1 MRHQILMIITILI
14 IFIEFVS
21 YAINDLQLISKRAQE
36 YYQINFT
43 SEIADLCKPKVFCS
57 ICRARLSNLE
67 TGKLT
72 IEKWEKDRPNV
83 EFLPR
88 VVDNLCITRSTLGC
102 NSENRC
108 QICQINASSLSNFM
122 VKYTNQTPRPG
133 RPLEQSPCKPM
144 CSKCGRYM
152 ENHSEKFCKSTMLHP
167 QKSSKA
173 GALFAE
179 RVEARGFTSSI
190 AAKHIKDRLVLED
203 KSQFPI
209 SLNHPYD
216 SNNKIVVSTVGY
228 EGRESVHKSLSVEAV
243 RDFQRLGHLGLGKHS
258 YWELGRILRRE
269 GIMFPT
275 GGIKG
280 AWDEKWS
287 VFGNILLQLLFQYVL
302 EI

>member
-1 MRHQILMIITILI
+1 MRYQILMIITILI
-14 IFIEFVS
+14 IFIEFVG
-21 YAINDLQLISKRAQE
+21 YAINDLLLMLRQPPSQLISKRAQE

-43 SEIADLCKPKVFCS
+43 SEIADLCKPLCS

-72 IEKWEKDRPNV
+72 IEKWKKDRPND

-122 VKYTNQTPRPG
+122 VKYKNQTPRPG

-167 QKSSKA
+167 QKSSKP

-179 RVEARGFTSSI
+179 RVEARGFTSS
-190 AAKHIKDRLVLED
+190 L
-203 KSQFPI
+203 Q
-209 SLNHPYD
+209 
-216 SNNKIVVSTVGY
+216 
-228 EGRESVHKSLSVEAV
+228 
-243 RDFQRLGHLGLGKHS
+243 Q
-258 YWELGRILRRE
+258 
-269 GIMFPT
+269 
-275 GGIKG
+275 
-280 AWDEKWS
+280 
-287 VFGNILLQLLFQYVL
+287 NILKTD
-302 EI
+302 

>member
-1 MRHQILMIITILI
+1 MFSIL
-14 IFIEFVS
+14 EFLLEVNCSKNNFNMAIPNEVS
-21 YAINDLQLISKRAQE
+21 DSYDNYHLDNLYRVCRLCYKRLTSKALPRESLRQPPSQLISKRAQE

-43 SEIADLCKPKVFCS
+43 SEIADLCKPKVLCS

-72 IEKWEKDRPNV
+72 IEKWEKYRPNV

-122 VKYTNQTPRPG
+122 VKYKDQAPRPG
-133 RPLEQSPCKPM
+133 GPLEQSPCKPM

-152 ENHSEKFCKSTMLHP
+152 ENLSEKFCKSTMLHP

-190 AAKHIKDRLVLED
+190 AAKHIKEMMED
-203 KSQFPI
+203 LYNKSI
-209 SLNHPYD
+209 SQC
-216 SNNKIVVSTVGY
+216 T
-228 EGRESVHKSLSVEAV
+228 
-243 RDFQRLGHLGLGKHS
+243 HS
-258 YWELGRILRRE
+258 FALI
-269 GIMFPT
+269 IF
-275 GGIKG
+275 
-280 AWDEKWS
+280 S
-287 VFGNILLQLLFQYVL
+287 FFS
-302 EI
+302 